1 MISLF
6 ISMIVLINPFALFV
20 YLLPVMKD
28 LTLGDFFKVLFKASI
43 ISFFIFVI
51 FSQFGE
57 YIFGNVFSIQFES
70 FRIFGG
76 LVIVIMALVF
86 IIQGKRSFIT
96 LKGTLD
102 DLASEI
108 AMPFLVGAAT
118 ISISI
123 LIGKKFSFIESVL
136 IIGAAL
142 LVNYGTIVAL
152 VAIKEK
158 MPSYKMKVAF
168 EKFLIY
174 LLRINGFLIGAIGV
188 DMTIVGIKN
197 VILL

>member
-1 MISLF
+1 MLSLF

-20 YLLPVMKD
+20 YLIPVMKD
-28 LTLGDFFKVLFKASI
+28 LTLGDFYKVLFKASI
-43 ISFFIFVI
+43 ISFFIFII

-57 YIFGNVFSIQFES
+57 YIFYNVFSIQFDS

-123 LIGKKFSFIESVL
+123 LIGKKFSFIESV
-136 IIGAAL
+136 IIIAAAL
-142 LVNYGTIVAL
+142 LVNYGTIMVL
-152 VAIKEK
+152 VIIKEK
-158 MPSYKMKVAF
+158 LPSYKMKVAF
-168 EKFLIY
+168 EKFLVY
-174 LLRINGFLIGAIGV
+174 LLRINGFLVGAIGV

-197 VILL
+197 II